1 MDFGSASKLAPV
13 GGPPPVSRADVVA
26 TQGSVNVELPPEQT
40 VQSAQAGTAVKLE
53 LRARDRDAQSRAAF
67 EQRTAVKQQ
76 QRQQSE
82 ADVKQSVD
90 RRLVIEPR
98 TRTVVLEEKD
108 PRTGETIAQLPDET
122 LLKLRIY
129 SRELTER
136 AQDDRDTRRHEIER
150 IA

>member
-1 MDFGSASKLAPV
+1 MDFGNAPKTAPV
-13 GGPPPVSRADVVA
+13 GGSTAITRADVVA
-26 TQGSVNVELPPEQT
+26 THGGVRVELPPEQT
-40 VQSAQAGTAVKLE
+40 VQSAQAGSAVRLDV
-53 LRARDRDAQSRAAF
+53 RAQASDDQDRAAF
-67 EQRTAVKQQ
+67 ERITAASQ
-76 QRQQSE
+76 QRRQSE
-82 ADVKQSVD
+82 ADPNQAVN

-108 PRTGETIAQLPDET
+108 PRTGETISQLPDET

-136 AQDDRDTRRHEIER
+136 AQDIQDTRRHEVER